1 MTSSG
6 TRRSA
11 EAREVPLIRLSEAAT
26 LVDVHVKTL
35 RRWISQGKLT
45 GYRLASNQIRI
56 DRRELLNLARPMA
69 AADFSGSNAASRWR
83 DA

>member
-1 MTSSG
+1 MTSSR
-6 TRRSA
+6 TRKDA
-11 EAREVPLIRLSEAAT
+11 ESRDVVLIRLSEAAA

-56 DRRELLNLARPMA
+56 DRMELLNLARPMA
-69 AADFSGSNAASRWR
+69 TAERVEGLASQ
-83 DA
+83 AVS